1 MVSVGQ
7 QTRELETHS
16 LHVSQV
22 VELLPG
28 GLDSNLQ
35 VEFYVLMPPL
45 FTPQKTRIRISV
57 L

>member
-1 MVSVGQ
+1 MISLGQ
-7 QTRELETHS
+7 QTRKLETHS

-35 VEFYVLMPPL
+35 VEFYLLKSPL
-45 FTPQKTRIRISV
+45 FTLQKTRIQIA
-57 L
+57 LP